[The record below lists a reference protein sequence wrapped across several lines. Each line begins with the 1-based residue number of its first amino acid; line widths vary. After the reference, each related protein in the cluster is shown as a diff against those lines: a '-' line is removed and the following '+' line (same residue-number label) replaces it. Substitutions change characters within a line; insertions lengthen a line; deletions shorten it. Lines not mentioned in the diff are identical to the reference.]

1 MAQTA
6 VCAITQASETDAQWG
21 SPEQP
26 RWGCGGQACG
36 AKRSRRSKSHEERS
50 DEWGRE
56 GSKRSRRSKSH
67 EERSDEW
74 VREGSKRSETTTE
87 GLSAMPTEGE
97 SVAND

>member
-36 AKRSRRSKSHEERS
+36 AKRSRRSKSP
-50 DEWGRE
+50 
-56 GSKRSRRSKSH
+56 

-74 VREGSKRSETTTE
+74 VREGSKRSEPTTE

>member
-21 SPEQP
+21 TPEQP

-50 DEWGRE
+50 DEW
-56 GSKRSRRSKSH
+56 
-67 EERSDEW
+67 
-74 VREGSKRSETTTE
+74 VREGSNRSETTTE

>member
-36 AKRSRRSKSHEERS
+36 AKRS
-50 DEWGRE
+50 
-56 GSKRSRRSKSH
+56 
-67 EERSDEW
+67 
-74 VREGSKRSETTTE
+74 ETTTE

>member
-21 SPEQP
+21 TPEQP
-26 RWGCGGQACG
+26 RWGWGGHACG
-36 AKRSRRSKSHEERS
+36 A
-50 DEWGRE
+50 
-56 GSKRSRRSKSH
+56 KRSRRSKSH